1 MKYFIDTF
9 EAKSRDI
16 FLDYLMW
23 MVERDV
29 KKDLKEKLNNH
40 NFSFMGKGYGQAYVW
55 SMLDPEGYAKEEEAS
70 VRRYATEM
78 LIELEREADKEGKA
92 LTEYRLYEIKVI
104 K

>member
-9 EAKSRDI
+9 EVKNRDD
-16 FLDYLMW
+16 FLDHLMW

-29 KKDLKEKLNNH
+29 KKDLKDKLNH
-40 NFSFMGKGYGQAYVW
+40 HTFSFMGKAYGQAYVW
-55 SMLDPEGYAKEEEAS
+55 SVLDPEGYEKEQQAS
-70 VRRYATEM
+70 VKRYATDM
-78 LIELEREADKEGKA
+78 LIELERQADKEGKA